1 MHFNRAASL
10 QLWIDEYLRAAQVK
24 SWIYPRLPELPRKA
38 KGDPDLLRRIVIN
51 PLSSTVKFSPTGSE
65 VKATF
70 ERDAADAIRD
80 VEPARSQALA
90 AILATLR
97 LDSTVAP

>member
-1 MHFNRAASL
+1 MMWMLYFY
-10 QLWIDEYLRAAQVK
+10 I
-24 SWIYPRLPELPRKA
+24 
-38 KGDPDLLRRIVIN
+38 
-51 PLSSTVKFSPTGSE
+51 PTGSE